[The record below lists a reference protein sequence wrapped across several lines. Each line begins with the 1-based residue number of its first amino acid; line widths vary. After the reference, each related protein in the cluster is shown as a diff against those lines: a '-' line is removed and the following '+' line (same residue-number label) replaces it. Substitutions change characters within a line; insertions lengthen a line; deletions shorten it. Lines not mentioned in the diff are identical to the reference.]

1 LIEAPQRWAA
11 GEPGE
16 GIMRGDD
23 DSAQAGAAVRVPSRD
38 ERPTVFF
45 EDLPPVGQSLVRAF
59 ESGIAWTPDFH
70 RAFVKGGPLDR
81 FLSHS
86 AAWGASTAD
95 GDADRSFSSSPPV
108 GGPTYTDIDG
118 EVLYEIISHTIIE
131 RQDRTQTGIE
141 IGDPQGKRAKEWID
155 DKIRGHQIDFDR
167 RGIRAEWLHVK
178 DNDQDGIALNCLGIL
193 QPIPIQL
200 IDCEFHGRVVFDM
213 ARLGPLSLEGAT
225 IEAKKVGE
233 RPDLSL
239 EGTVLEGPLN
249 LSGIKK
255 CAGVSLNQALIG
267 GLFNAQGAKLSE
279 FHDREKDE
287 KFALSADGVVI
298 GGSAFLS
305 EGFDATGEVRF
316 VGATVVGDFD
326 SHEGSFTNLGKE
338 PQYRIA
344 LNCNGIVVMRNV
356 LMRPNCTSR
365 GEVNFV
371 GGKIKGN
378 FECDDSYFVN
388 ASQDYWSV
396 ALNCNSISVERDVF
410 LRHGFYATGEIDLVG
425 ATIGGQLDCEGG
437 SFFNHIGNA
446 LNLYSLKVKDQL
458 KIVNL
463 IDLSGRIVLRQASV
477 GTLQVDESSWPRHG
491 DLHLQGLEY
500 HAVDG
505 PTFGSIGGCQP
516 ALEWLSRQPA
526 DARWLALESQ
536 PWTQLAGVLSAAG
549 RTRDARDVLIDMN
562 WRRTLGSVAMLVY
575 HLIRGVAAG
584 SNVIGL
590 LFRAPFFWVR
600 DLFPKAANP
609 RRDKETSGKAA
620 PEEGAAYAD
629 EIQFRDLWWPLR
641 VAVLSPVLGLA
652 AGLVVASIWIGASAV
667 AIITAAFG
675 VFLFLGFIVD
685 GLFGLRFREQRA
697 VTNWNEYKKYRLIKR
712 RKNALGLLTFA
723 LLLTASLIWAMP
735 DGVLESRGASHIA
748 LSIVVVLI
756 FYFGA
761 ALWLG
766 LTEFRGWLMR
776 LLSLMVAVPTNLMLG
791 LLIGWGFRPVLAA
804 VWGFLLILTGWFVFH
819 TAEVAQFMRPNL
831 SDAYD
836 VCDGDPADYESFSA
850 LGYSF
855 DTLIPFFDLGQES
868 RWRPVDERVVCIR
881 DENGIIIG
889 RKKVKFPRPTL
900 STLKNSDLL
909 PPAFRPWL
917 AAAAPDFA
925 DDYVA
930 PKLATRLENWFED
943 GWARKYL
950 WFHIAFGY
958 ILATMAAAAIT
969 GIVKLKE

>member
-1 LIEAPQRWAA
+1 
-11 GEPGE
+11 
-16 GIMRGDD
+16 
-23 DSAQAGAAVRVPSRD
+23 
-38 ERPTVFF
+38 
-45 EDLPPVGQSLVRAF
+45 
-59 ESGIAWTPDFH
+59 
-70 RAFVKGGPLDR
+70 
-81 FLSHS
+81 
-86 AAWGASTAD
+86 
-95 GDADRSFSSSPPV
+95 
-108 GGPTYTDIDG
+108 
-118 EVLYEIISHTIIE
+118 
-131 RQDRTQTGIE
+131 
-141 IGDPQGKRAKEWID
+141 
-155 DKIRGHQIDFDR
+155 
-167 RGIRAEWLHVK
+167 
-178 DNDQDGIALNCLGIL
+178 
-193 QPIPIQL
+193 
-200 IDCEFHGRVVFDM
+200 
-213 ARLGPLSLEGAT
+213 
-225 IEAKKVGE
+225 
-233 RPDLSL
+233 
-239 EGTVLEGPLN
+239 
-249 LSGIKK
+249 
-255 CAGVSLNQALIG
+255 
-267 GLFNAQGAKLSE
+267 
-279 FHDREKDE
+279 
-287 KFALSADGVVI
+287 
-298 GGSAFLS
+298 
-305 EGFDATGEVRF
+305 
-316 VGATVVGDFD
+316 
-326 SHEGSFTNLGKE
+326 
-338 PQYRIA
+338 
-344 LNCNGIVVMRNV
+344 
-356 LMRPNCTSR
+356 
-365 GEVNFV
+365 
-371 GGKIKGN
+371 
-378 FECDDSYFVN
+378 
-388 ASQDYWSV
+388 
-396 ALNCNSISVERDVF
+396 
-410 LRHGFYATGEIDLVG
+410 
-425 ATIGGQLDCEGG
+425 
-437 SFFNHIGNA
+437 
-446 LNLYSLKVKDQL
+446 
-458 KIVNL
+458 
-463 IDLSGRIVLRQASV
+463 
-477 GTLQVDESSWPRHG
+477 
-491 DLHLQGLEY
+491 LQGLEY

-629 EIQFRDLWWPLR
+629 EIQFRDLWGPLR
-641 VAVLSPVLGLA
+641 GAVLSPILGLA

-685 GLFGLRFREQRA
+685 GLFGLRFRKQRA

-761 ALWLG
+761 ALWSG